1 MTDDAHDVGL
11 VPLLIDGVA
20 HGLAVNGETFVLIT
34 IEFIAALQGAVE
46 VHRIDTDKDI
56 ADDVLARD
64 DVATVFV
71 AAAEV
76 LPGLGAKAL
85 GSVRDSPVSTHPTG
99 GCPGCDGQNRG
110 KWMTS
115 TLSTAGIGDIRKNS
129 GKGLICSA
137 FSMILGPP
145 VQ

>member
-20 HGLAVNGETFVLIT
+20 HGLAVNGETFVLLT
-34 IEFIAALQGAVE
+34 IEFIPALQGAVE
-46 VHRIDTDKDI
+46 VHRIDADKDI

-64 DVATVFV
+64 DAATVFV
-71 AAAEV
+71 AAAEA

-85 GSVRDSPVSTHPTG
+85 GPVRDSPVSTHPTED
-99 GCPGCDGQNRG
+99 CPGCDGQNRG

-115 TLSTAGIGDIRKNS
+115 TLSAAGIGDIRK
-129 GKGLICSA
+129 K
-137 FSMILGPP
+137 LG
-145 VQ
+145 